1 MFRGFI
7 PTPHFPN
14 SMRVLAIDPGFDR
27 MGIAILE
34 RAGGR
39 EILLYST
46 CTQTSPKLP
55 FPERL
60 KLLGDAVDAAVA
72 EYTPNAVALET
83 LLFGKNEKTASRVAE
98 VRGMLIYKA
107 TVLGL
112 PVSEYT
118 PMQIKVAVAG
128 YGKADKVQ
136 VATMVR
142 SILKESLENR
152 LDDEMDAIA
161 IGLTYFAHSG
171 VQNAVLHK

>member
-1 MFRGFI
+1 MKI
-7 PTPHFPN
+7 
-14 SMRVLAIDPGFDR
+14 LAIDPGFDR
-27 MGIAILE
+27 MGVAILE
-34 RAGGR
+34 RADGR
-39 EILLYST
+39 EKLLYST
-46 CTQTSPKLP
+46 CVQTSAKLP

-60 KLLGDAVDAAVA
+60 KLLGDAVDVVVA
-72 EYTPNAVALET
+72 THAPDAVALET

-98 VRGMLIYKA
+98 VRGMLVYKA

-112 PVSEYT
+112 SVSEYT

-128 YGKADKVQ
+128 YGKADKTQ

-171 VQNAVLHK
+171 VQNAVLHR